1 MFQNKLTVVIKLIS
15 DDSQVPT
22 FVSGISAIL
31 RFTNLN
37 NIDYSYSQFYN
48 SITDYL
54 LPSESLIIIY
64 STL

>member
-22 FVSGISAIL
+22 LVSGISAIL

-37 NIDYSYSQFYN
+37 SIDYKNTHTVNFTIQ
-48 SITDYL
+48 
-54 LPSESLIIIY
+54 
-64 STL
+64 